1 MEATGQQIR
10 YRRTTE
16 WILTIL
22 TIGLVVLTITTY
34 RLDQNK
40 SNWICGP
47 VLLLIEFFAIGFQ
60 SVLTFI
66 VWKTDKQKT
75 KTIVTIISIGLL
87 TFIVWSFIN
96 FITKCS

>member
-1 MEATGQQIR
+1 MEVTGQQIG
-10 YRRTTE
+10 YRRITE
-16 WILTIL
+16 WIVTIL

-34 RLDQNK
+34 TLDQNK
-40 SNWICGP
+40 NNWICGP

-66 VWKTDKQKT
+66 VWKSDKQKT

-87 TFIVWSFIN
+87 TFIIWCFIN

>member
-1 MEATGQQIR
+1 MVAIGQQTR

-16 WILTIL
+16 WIVTIL

-34 RLDQNK
+34 SLDQNK

-47 VLLLIEFFAIGFQ
+47 VLLLFEFLAIGLQ

-75 KTIVTIISIGLL
+75 KIIVTTISIGLL
-87 TFIVWSFIN
+87 TFIVWSFID

>member
-10 YRRTTE
+10 YRQITE
-16 WILTIL
+16 WIVTIL
-22 TIGLVVLTITTY
+22 TISLVVLTITTY
-34 RLDQNK
+34 TLDQNK
-40 SNWICGP
+40 NNWICGP

-60 SVLTFI
+60 SLLTFI

-75 KTIVTIISIGLL
+75 KIIVTIISIGLL

>member
-1 MEATGQQIR
+1 MESTGQQIR
-10 YRRTTE
+10 YIRTTE

-22 TIGLVVLTITTY
+22 TIGLVVLTIITY

-40 SNWICGP
+40 SNWICGAI
-47 VLLLIEFFAIGFQ
+47 LLLIEFFAIGLQ

>member
-1 MEATGQQIR
+1 MEATGQLIR

-16 WILTIL
+16 WIVTIL

-34 RLDQNK
+34 TLDQNK

-66 VWKTDKQKT
+66 VWKTYKQKT

-87 TFIVWSFIN
+87 TFIVSSFIN